1 MVLLSQMFRSQAIY
15 GSTDASWFKEIAG
28 RQGGRWAEQH
38 VNDAMRPP
46 GSPAQQARS
55 EERLQALADL
65 HQRGILTDAEYTQL
79 RRGTGGRQR

>member
-38 VNDAMRPP
+38 VNEAMRPR
-46 GSPAQQARS
+46 GSPARQPAS
-55 EERLQALADL
+55 DERMRALTDL
-65 HQRGILTDAEYTQL
+65 HQRGVLTDAEYEL
-79 RRGTGGRQR
+79 LCSRTGLQNH

>member
-38 VNDAMRPP
+38 VNEAMRPP
-46 GSPAQQARS
+46 GSSARQRPR
-55 EERLQALADL
+55 EESWQALADL
-65 HQRGILTDAEYTQL
+65 RNRGVVNDAEAEAL
-79 RRGTGGRQR
+79 RRKMEL

>member
-38 VNDAMRPP
+38 VNDALRPP
-46 GSPAQQARS
+46 GPPARQAPA
-55 EERLQALADL
+55 EERMQALADL
-65 HQRGILTDAEYTQL
+65 HQRGILTDAEYEQL
-79 RRGTGGRQR
+79 RRGTG